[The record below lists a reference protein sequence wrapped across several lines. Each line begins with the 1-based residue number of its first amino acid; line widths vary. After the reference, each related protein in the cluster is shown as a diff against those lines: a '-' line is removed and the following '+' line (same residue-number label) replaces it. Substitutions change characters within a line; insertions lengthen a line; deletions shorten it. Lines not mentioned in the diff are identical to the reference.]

1 MINAIGT
8 KLHSC
13 SGCAQCSPSLR
24 SAGSSVMPAV
34 GRPAEMVAPAISDD
48 EAGVRVRPVDGA
60 SRSDAQRSLR
70 GNASRSEPNADS
82 SSAKQRKR
90 TGSLEPDDQARV
102 AALRARDAQV
112 KLHERMHQAV
122 AGALSGSASFTYERG
137 PDGQL
142 YAVGGVV
149 PIDLSPGKTPK
160 ETIDRARTIR
170 AAALA
175 PADPSGADRAVAAAA
190 AAMELEA
197 QRELRAQGEDGAT
210 GGPKAADADG
220 ASDASDRSKEPKLAI
235 VGSGSTLPEGDPVKT
250 RDAERQARRERVQAA
265 ERASEAANA
274 RRDLL
279 ASLKVI
285 GSGDEPNAGP
295 EARIQIAELKLVGSG
310 STELKVVPPIIGMKE
325 GATGLS
331 LPGSGDF
338 LEVDAVRRRGGGP
351 RVVDLLRPEFDRA
364 ENSNADP
371 GSDRRGASAYTRD
384 ERGTPDRTLALVV

>member
-1 MINAIGT
+1 MINAIGS

-24 SAGSSVMPAV
+24 SSGSAVMPAI
-34 GRPAEMVAPAISDD
+34 GRPAEMVGPAISDD
-48 EAGVRVRPVDGA
+48 DAGIRVRPVDGA
-60 SRSDAQRSLR
+60 TGGDAQRAVR
-70 GNASRSEPNADS
+70 GDAVRGEPGTDAAAS
-82 SSAKQRKR
+82 KQRKR
-90 TGSLEPDDQARV
+90 AGGVDPDEQARV
-102 AALRARDAQV
+102 SALRSRDAQV
-112 KLHERMHQAV
+112 KLHERMHQAI
-122 AGALSGSASFTYERG
+122 AGALAGSASFTYERG

-142 YAVGGVV
+142 YAVGGEV
-149 PIDLSPGKTPK
+149 PISLAPGKTPK

-190 AAMELEA
+190 TAMEVEA
-197 QRELRAQGEDGAT
+197 QRELRAKGEDESVPGSKQSK
-210 GGPKAADADG
+210 G
-220 ASDASDRSKEPKLAI
+220 SEDRGKEPKLAI
-235 VGSGSTLPEGDPVKT
+235 VGSGSTVPEGDAVKT
-250 RDAERQARRERVQAA
+250 RETERRARQERIQAV

-274 RRDLL
+274 RRELL

-295 EARIQIAELKLVGSG
+295 AARIQIAELKLVGSG

-338 LEVDAVRRRGGGP
+338 LEVDTARPRGNGQ
-351 RVVDLLRPEFDRA
+351 RIVDLLRPEYDRA
-364 ENSNADP
+364 ENSNAEV
-371 GSDRRGASAYTRD
+371 GADRRGASAYVRED
-384 ERGTPDRTLALVV
+384 RGTSERSLALVV

>member
-1 MINAIGT
+1 
-8 KLHSC
+8 
-13 SGCAQCSPSLR
+13 
-24 SAGSSVMPAV
+24 MPAV

-60 SRSDAQRSLR
+60 SGSDAQRSLR
-70 GNASRSEPNADS
+70 GDAVRSDPSADPTAS
-82 SSAKQRKR
+82 KQRKR
-90 TGSLEPDDQARV
+90 TGSLEPDDQTRV

-112 KLHERMHQAV
+112 KLHERMHQAI
-122 AGALSGSASFTYERG
+122 AGALAGAASFTYERG

-142 YAVGGVV
+142 YAVGGEV

-197 QRELRAQGEDGAT
+197 QREQRAEDELRPQGQDGAK
-210 GGPKAADADG
+210 GGPKAAGAVDGRDAE
-220 ASDASDRSKEPKLAI
+220 DAGKEPKLAI
-235 VGSGSTLPEGDPVKT
+235 VGSGSTTPEGDPVKT
-250 RDAERQARRERVQAA
+250 RDAERQARRERIQAA

-274 RRDLL
+274 RRELL

-310 STELKVVPPIIGMKE
+310 STELKVVPPIIGTKE

-338 LEVDAVRRRGGGP
+338 LEVDSVRPRGGGP
-351 RVVDLLRPEFDRA
+351 RVVDLLRPEFDKA
-364 ENSNADP
+364 ENSNAAPD
-371 GSDRRGASAYTRD
+371 SDRRGASAYARE
-384 ERGTPDRTLALVV
+384 ERGTSERTLALVV